1 MVEKLSK
8 KDSTVKTFRVFTNSR
23 RVFELNCDSHPIAV
37 KPQWTVTHARDGH
50 PVGHGIADL
59 DLATDGMSARLITH
73 DWAGSV
79 KVTVTFGIHPRTTVT
94 ESFQVE
100 IEPITHV
107 SSPLKL
113 AFSQHRDRPI

>member
-1 MVEKLSK
+1 MIK
-8 KDSTVKTFRVFTNSR
+8 KYKQHTHSR
-23 RVFELNCDSHPIAV
+23 RVYEINVDSHPIAA

-50 PVGHGIADL
+50 PIGHGIADL

-94 ESFQVE
+94 ESFEVE
-100 IEPITHV
+100 IEPIPNI
-107 SSPLKL
+107 SPPLKL